1 MIIYPIIE
9 LLQGKCVSLVR
20 GVMEQPHYWH
30 VDPVE
35 KARSF
40 VEQGAEWLQVT
51 DLDAVSGKGSNAE
64 LISEIIRVA
73 GVPVQVA
80 GGVSS
85 DERVKALMD
94 VGAARVIIGTA
105 AVKWPDWVK
114 GLAKTYPDQIAL
126 AVDVFQGRV
135 MVSGWTESSAF
146 TPEDFIHAFTD
157 VPLSAVIL
165 TDIDRD
171 LDAPESSFALT
182 TRIAEQTKTPV
193 IVSGLV
199 KTLDDVSTL
208 KYMPNIA
215 GAVIG
220 RALFNKNVDLAEAI
234 AIARPEPERIAQFQ

>member
-35 KARSF
+35 KTRSF
-40 VEQGAEWLQVT
+40 VEQGAEWLHVT
-51 DLDAVSGKGSNAE
+51 DLDAVSGKGSNAD
-64 LISEIIRVA
+64 LINEIIRVA

-80 GGVSS
+80 GGINA
-85 DERVKALMD
+85 DERVRALMD

-114 GLAKTYPDQIAL
+114 SLAKTYPDQIAL
-126 AVDVFQGRV
+126 AVDVYQGRV

-199 KTLDDVSTL
+199 KSIDDVSTL

-215 GAVIG
+215 GAVVG
-220 RALFNKNVDLAEAI
+220 RALFNKDLDLAEAI
-234 AIARPEPERIAQFQ
+234 AVARPEPERIAQFQ